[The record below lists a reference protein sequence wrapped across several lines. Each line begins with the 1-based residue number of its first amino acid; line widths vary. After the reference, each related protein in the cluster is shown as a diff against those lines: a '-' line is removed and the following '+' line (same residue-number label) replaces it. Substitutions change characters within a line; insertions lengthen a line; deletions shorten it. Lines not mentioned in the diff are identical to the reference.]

1 MQILFLN
8 VFTINFFHAV
18 ISLCIGF
25 AFGGITLMA
34 VGKNAASAV
43 RIGFTNYCNSYRYV
57 SRSLYAGIR
66 GLAEDDDYLCSL
78 GPTDVFNSLNLI
90 TGFVFL
96 SGLVI
101 LIFYIFYFFLE
112 HIPLAKKIMTVT
124 IIAAIATSL
133 VFLIGDMIYSFYV
146 ASELLPVV
154 ERWEG
159 NKTLCHEAIFR
170 SSFGIIVTYFL
181 LICILIIIGAVIF
194 SRWVYQKIKD
204 KLIRMFQEK

>member
-1 MQILFLN
+1 M
-8 VFTINFFHAV
+8 
-18 ISLCIGF
+18 ISLCVGF

-34 VGKNAASAV
+34 VGKKNAGARCSVSYTHWTYSTAV
-43 RIGFTNYCNSYRYV
+43 ATVRVTFFIH
-57 SRSLYAGIR
+57 AGIR
-66 GLAEDDDYLCSL
+66 GLAEDEDYLCSL

-112 HIPLAKKIMTVT
+112 HIRLAKKIMTVT

-170 SSFGIIVTYFL
+170 SSFGVIVTYFL
-181 LICILIIIGAVIF
+181 LICILIVIGAVII
-194 SRWVYQKIKD
+194 SRWVYKKIKD
-204 KLIRMFQEK
+204 KLIRI